1 LSTQGIRVLKR
12 EERAEYV
19 ARDVTVRAL
28 DCGYCSRDSM
38 TYSREGLISWLS
50 PHGSSPHPNV
60 ITVMMLL
67 RKIVPFLG
75 VGVLREMKKLID
87 EQIEK
92 STA

>member
-1 LSTQGIRVLKR
+1 
-12 EERAEYV
+12 
-19 ARDVTVRAL
+19 
-28 DCGYCSRDSM
+28 M